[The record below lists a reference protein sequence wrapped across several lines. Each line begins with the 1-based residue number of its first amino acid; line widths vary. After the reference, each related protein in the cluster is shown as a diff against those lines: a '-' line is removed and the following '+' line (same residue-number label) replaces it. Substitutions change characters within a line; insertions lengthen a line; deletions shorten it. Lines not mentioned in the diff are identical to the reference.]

1 MTIMNF
7 LKAYIEVKKAETL
20 EHQQIQYLQLTRF
33 RKLLRHVLQNSRFYR
48 RYYHEHGISESDI
61 NNLTPQDLPVIDKQ
75 TVMENYDDVVCDPAL
90 KKEALERFIIESPDP
105 RSKYKG
111 IYRVLHT
118 SGSSGTVG
126 LFVYGPRDWA
136 IYQALGGRTSQ
147 CRINPFKRRKL
158 AFIGATDGHYAGVTG
173 VLEAPR
179 LMFKVMVKSIS
190 SPLDEI
196 CRDLHRFQP
205 NNLFGYPSGVSLLA
219 KEQIAGHINI
229 APDSIGCGG
238 EPLIPAIRKI
248 IEKAFNVNPMDFYGA
263 TETMTFSIECRSH
276 HRLHYFDDWFSVQVV
291 DGDLKCVR
299 PSQPGKII
307 VTNLF
312 NYTQPLIRYQM
323 DDEIVLSD
331 KPCQCGWPFP
341 VIDKIAGR
349 CEETLWFATANGRK
363 EFISPLVLVEFFVPG
378 LKKFQFVQTGNDRLA
393 MKVIIHGDKEV
404 VISAIRE
411 RMAKILSQKEL
422 NHVVRFEVKLV
433 DHIQNDPKTGK
444 FRLIIPYTAR

>member
-7 LKAYIEVKKAETL
+7 LKAYIEVKKTEAL
-20 EHQQIQYLQLTRF
+20 EHQQIQDLQLTRF

-48 RYYHEHGISESDI
+48 RYYHEYGISESDI
-61 NNLTPQDLPVIDKQ
+61 NKLTPQDLPVIDKQ

-105 RSKYKG
+105 ATKYKRV
-111 IYRVLHT
+111 YRVLHT

-136 IYQALGGRTSQ
+136 IYQALGGRTAQ
-147 CRINPFKRRKL
+147 CKINPLKRRKL
-158 AFIGATDGHYAGVTG
+158 ALIGLTDGHYAVVTG

-190 SPLDEI
+190 NPLEEI
-196 CRDLHRFQP
+196 CRDLNRFRP
-205 NNLFGYPSGVSLLA
+205 NNLFGYPSGIGLLA
-219 KEQIAGHINI
+219 KEQIGGNINI
-229 APDSIGCGG
+229 APDTIGCGG
-238 EPLIPAIRKI
+238 EPLTPAIRKT
-248 IEKAFNVNPMDFYGA
+248 IEKAFNVNPLDYYGA
-263 TETMTFSIECRSH
+263 TETLTFSVECRSH

-299 PSQPGKII
+299 PGQPGKII

-349 CEETLWFATANGRK
+349 SEESLWFAKTDGNR
-363 EFISPLVLVEFFVPG
+363 EFIHPSMLGEFFVPG
-378 LKKFQFVQTGNDRLA
+378 LERFQFVQTKTDRLT
-393 MKVIIHGDKEV
+393 MKAIIRDDKEE
-404 VISAIRE
+404 VISAIHE
-411 RMAKILSQKEL
+411 RMAKILTRKEL
-422 NHVVRFEVKLV
+422 NDAVRFEIKLV
-433 DHIQNDPKTGK
+433 DHIKNDPKTGK
-444 FRLIIPYTAR
+444 FRLIIPYTGR